1 MPFCGSHPQTCF
13 VVFHSG
19 YFARTL
25 ASLQLE
31 TEPFQIQHY
40 MLLRTLLRA
49 ETDSDTL
56 LLELY
61 SLAHSQPAR
70 LYVLMKLNR
79 TLRELLYRLTG
90 LTDEVGS
97 ISSSISLSVCLVIS
111 TRLGVLETFTV
122 PRPCKINLHYLG
134 LGRHLCLVDL
144 GRRTLGLEL
153 YSFGLGFHVDKAS
166 LESKSIDCI
175 SS

>member
-1 MPFCGSHPQTCF
+1 MCF
-13 VVFHSG
+13 VGFHSEH
-19 YFARTL
+19 FERKL

-40 MLLRTLLRA
+40 MLLRTLLSM
-49 ETDSDTL
+49 ETDCDTL

-97 ISSSISLSVCLVIS
+97 SSISISLSVLSNSVYLVIS
-111 TRLGVLETFTV
+111 TRLGVLENF
-122 PRPCKINLHYLG
+122 
-134 LGRHLCLVDL
+134 
-144 GRRTLGLEL
+144 
-153 YSFGLGFHVDKAS
+153 
-166 LESKSIDCI
+166 
-175 SS
+175 